1 MYMYALHERV
11 LKSHLIAK
19 NRKYHRQKIDELNWE
34 GGTEDDGFN
43 IYIYQYD
50 IYTLRYMDKVLSIT
64 VTSRS

>member
-19 NRKYHRQKIDELNWE
+19 NRKYHRQKTDELNWE

-43 IYIYQYD
+43 IYI
-50 IYTLRYMDKVLSIT
+50 SIWYLHT
-64 VTSRS
+64 